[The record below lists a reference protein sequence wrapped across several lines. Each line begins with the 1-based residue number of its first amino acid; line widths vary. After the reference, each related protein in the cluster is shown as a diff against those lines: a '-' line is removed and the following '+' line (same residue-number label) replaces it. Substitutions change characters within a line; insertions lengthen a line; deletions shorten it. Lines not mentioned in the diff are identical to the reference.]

1 MLRNAEA
8 EALMQNARAAQAEGE
23 RLWAAGDW
31 RNATDQGWAAVRDA
45 TAALALEVN
54 GEPPVPV
61 GLYDPQVNG
70 ISVAINDLARERG
83 GEWERLNVRYSGA
96 YVDLYFHAGV
106 YDDEIGDQVRD
117 AADYIRCAEQLAEQ
131 AAADPVVGGGQE
143 C

>member
-23 RLWAAGDW
+23 RLWAKGDW

-70 ISVAINDLARERG
+70 ISVAISTLARERG
-83 GEWERLNVRYSGA
+83 GEWERLDVRYSEA

-117 AADYIRCAEQLAEQ
+117 AADYIRCAEELAEQ

>member
-23 RLWAAGDW
+23 RLWAKGDW

-54 GEPPVPV
+54 GKLADPE
-61 GLYDPQVNG
+61 GLGDPRVNA
-70 ISVAINDLARERG
+70 ISESISDLAQERG
-83 GEWERLNVRYSGA
+83 GEWEQLDRLFSVA
-96 YVDLYFHAGV
+96 YVDLYLYAGF
-106 YDDEIGDQVRD
+106 YDDDLGDQVRE
-117 AADYIRCAEQLAEQ
+117 AADYIRRAEELAEQ
-131 AAADPVVGGGQE
+131 AAADPVADGGQE